1 MRRTATLTTILVLV
15 AAAATFAAE
24 IPDRPEELKFPDLTF
39 DVPDADSLRFE
50 LADGT
55 PVYAKQD
62 KQFPLVNITVYFR
75 GGRYLVPAGKEGL
88 AAITSAAWRTGGA
101 GTNALLLVLQC
112 IDQRLHSPLITYS
125 GQYGGSTYSGIFILG
140 GRFQYFYKRLN
151 GSRAYDAQR
160 SSSA

>member
-1 MRRTATLTTILVLV
+1 MRRTNTLTMFLVLV
-15 AAAATFAAE
+15 AAATTFAAE
-24 IPDRPEELKFPDLTF
+24 IPDRPEKLQYPELTF
-39 DVPDADSLRFE
+39 DVPNADSLRFE

-101 GTNALLLVLQC
+101 GERTAQELDEELDFLAANLGTNIGDV
-112 IDQRLHSPLITYS
+112 
-125 GQYGGSTYSGIFILG
+125 
-140 GRFQYFYKRLN
+140 N
-151 GSRAYDAQR
+151 GSVSLNVLSKKSCEFCVRME
-160 SSSA
+160 SWWLSV